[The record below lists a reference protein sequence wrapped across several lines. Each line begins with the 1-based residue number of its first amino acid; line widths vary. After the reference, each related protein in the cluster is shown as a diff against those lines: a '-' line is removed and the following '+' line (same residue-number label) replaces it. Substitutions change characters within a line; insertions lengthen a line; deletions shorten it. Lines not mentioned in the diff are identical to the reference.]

1 MGLSKE
7 YRKILHIGFIAALSV
22 MVAIVVMF
30 FFFRRWENRLIEERK
45 NICESYAS
53 DIAFDVENSDSI
65 QQYLSLL
72 LHGSTI
78 SVASSMKIEEMLTEL
93 IRSHVIEVEGL
104 EGGFYLVDLDDFIGY
119 AFPTSEPPIPVYGP
133 PPRSYNIIKKQA
145 IESIERSMPIINLHA
160 FDPAV
165 FPLATHPFKYG
176 DKVFGSVWVRV
187 HIERELPV
195 AKLKRI
201 INFLTIISLVGF
213 VVMAMFTAFLR
224 NGIKH
229 IRRELDSTRKDPGYR
244 LKQRGGWFGFIPAS
258 INEMLDLI
266 EKEDK
271 QRLELERELQQKE
284 KLASLGKMIAA
295 VAHEVKTPL
304 AVIKMRVQM
313 WQKEAKKNRI
323 LQENIDP
330 DSINLVLDEINRL
343 SGLVKR
349 LVVFSRPIYKNL
361 KPTRVD
367 QVIEEMLSL
376 FDYGSVDKE
385 IGIRKKLLNDLPLI
399 NADPN
404 SLKQLLLNIL
414 TNSIESIEER
424 GEVFIETGYREEESQ
439 ITIEISDT
447 GKGIPDDIL
456 NNIFDP
462 FFTSKETG
470 TGLGLTISH
479 EIVVAHGGNIYFEK
493 NEGKGTKCIITLP
506 VLTKHKS

>member
-1 MGLSKE
+1 
-7 YRKILHIGFIAALSV
+7 
-22 MVAIVVMF
+22 
-30 FFFRRWENRLIEERK
+30 
-45 NICESYAS
+45 
-53 DIAFDVENSDSI
+53 
-65 QQYLSLL
+65 
-72 LHGSTI
+72 
-78 SVASSMKIEEMLTEL
+78 
-93 IRSHVIEVEGL
+93 
-104 EGGFYLVDLDDFIGY
+104 
-119 AFPTSEPPIPVYGP
+119 
-133 PPRSYNIIKKQA
+133 
-145 IESIERSMPIINLHA
+145 
-160 FDPAV
+160 
-165 FPLATHPFKYG
+165 
-176 DKVFGSVWVRV
+176 
-187 HIERELPV
+187 
-195 AKLKRI
+195 
-201 INFLTIISLVGF
+201 
-213 VVMAMFTAFLR
+213 
-224 NGIKH
+224 
-229 IRRELDSTRKDPGYR
+229 
-244 LKQRGGWFGFIPAS
+244 
-258 INEMLDLI
+258 
-266 EKEDK
+266 
-271 QRLELERELQQKE
+271 
-284 KLASLGKMIAA
+284 
-295 VAHEVKTPL
+295 VKTPL